1 MQSES
6 IGRRCPES
14 LGSPGDSAWGVW
26 SRTAVAAVMAFAVS
40 AAAVAEGDTRVPVIF
55 PVPMYGQMGTDIHPS
70 IYEQVAEEIR
80 KVRPDLVV
88 FMLDS
93 ADFDEVF
100 YLNNNDRDEF
110 GQARLSDY
118 RNIVITLRDGLREFN
133 QVMWVEDSVGF
144 SALMALSWPTMYMKP
159 RSRLW
164 GLQRV
169 ADMARGWEDPDV
181 AAKMMSAWTGI
192 GKGFLEKGG
201 HPLELGEAMMK
212 PELTLSAS
220 FEGRRVTW
228 SLDTNGHWVVDSS
241 EESTTNLRA
250 ELAEDLGIAAGLAET
265 LDDIAFL
272 TGWREFEVNTS
283 GQQMVEKYVEDW
295 RRTFDRTIE
304 WARDAEQSIEWAQGD
319 EAVRYLGR
327 AQQNYQRIIA
337 AMRQYPAVEN
347 RWQQQFRINRM
358 QLEIWVEQL
367 REQLRGIRGGRG
379 GATGGGAAG
388 GRGGGLG
395 GGRPMR

>member
-1 MQSES
+1 MLEES
-6 IGRRCPES
+6 IDHSPRRLGRRLLAPM
-14 LGSPGDSAWGVW
+14 AGV
-26 SRTAVAAVMAFAVS
+26 AVAMAIAPGAI
-40 AAAVAEGDTRVPVIF
+40 AAAASEQEARVPVIY
-55 PVPMYGQMGTDIHPS
+55 PVPMRGQMGTDIHPS
-70 IYEQVAEEIR
+70 IYERVAEDIR
-80 KVRPDLVV
+80 RVRPDLVV

-118 RNIVITLRDGLREFN
+118 RNIVITLRDGLREFD

-169 ADMARGWEDPDV
+169 SDMARGWADPDV

-192 GKGFLEKGG
+192 GKGFLERGG

-241 EESTTNLRA
+241 PNSTTNLRA
-250 ELAEDLGIAAGLAET
+250 ELAEDLGIAAGIAET

-283 GQQMVEKYVEDW
+283 GQEMVEKYVTDW
-295 RRTFDRTIE
+295 RRAFERTIE
-304 WARDAEQSIEWAQGD
+304 WVRDAEQSMQWAQGED
-319 EAVRYLGR
+319 AVRYLGR

-347 RWQQQFRINRM
+347 RWQQQFRVSQM
-358 QLEIWVEQL
+358 QLEVWVEQF
-367 REQLRGIRGGRG
+367 RERLRGLRGGRG
-379 GATGGGAAG
+379 GAGGGGGGGGGG
-388 GRGGGLG
+388 GRGGSS
-395 GGRPMR
+395 PMR